1 MYVHATFS
9 VVIKFEHLNYKNIVH
24 FFHNMF
30 IVSWFQ
36 LNAFLTCFSFLFF
49 QSKFECTAIDWTVEV
64 FYTHT
69 FLEYIL
75 IFFLPFIL
83 NSWPDF
89 VLLLFLRKKFYF
101 RYQDFFDF
109 LGGCHNDHEI
119 DQTFFFCVSVHISL
133 SLKSCCCEAYCST
146 SLLTVVNCT
155 AYTRELLWKKKPFC
169 ESRWLCLPLSFP
181 WCNAV
186 QFLCNWLTWFP
197 CDVSDTHVK
206 SFSKTYMY
214 IQCNRL

>member
-119 DQTFFFCVSVHISL
+119 DQTFFFFCVSTHITQFKVLLLWGILLNFTSH
-133 SLKSCCCEAYCST
+133 CCELHCIYKRT
-146 SLLTVVNCT
+146 SM
-155 AYTRELLWKKKPFC
+155 KKKNFL
-169 ESRWLCLPLSFP
+169 WITVIVFAPL
-181 WCNAV
+181 
-186 QFLCNWLTWFP
+186 
-197 CDVSDTHVK
+197 
-206 SFSKTYMY
+206 FS
-214 IQCNRL
+214 LV